1 MRGTTN
7 HGILYRPCSDPKLIA
22 YSDSDWGGSQDD
34 MNSTSGYAFSFGSG
48 VFLWISKKQEVVAQ
62 SLTEAEYIVASA
74 TTNQVVWLRKIFA
87 DMGFKQDYA
96 TDVFVDNKSAISIS
110 KKSSLFQ
117 QDKTH
122 EGQVLCTSR

>member
-1 MRGTTN
+1 MNEPSEIHMGVAKRTLRYLWGTTN
-7 HGILYRPCSDPKLIA
+7 HGILYQPCSDPKLIA

-74 TTNQVVWLRKIFA
+74 TTNQVVWLRKIFTH
-87 DMGFKQDYA
+87 MGFKQDY
-96 TDVFVDNKSAISIS
+96 TTERLVTTGKY
-110 KKSSLFQ
+110 
-117 QDKTH
+117 
-122 EGQVLCTSR
+122 